1 MLKLKKYG
9 KKILLTILVILLC
22 ISSAISIM
30 LLGKA
35 KNNGVVFASEPEQQK
50 AVIYKTTGLTASNT
64 ESLSTEVALSKVE
77 LSLKMVELYTK
88 ENILNTISD

>member
-35 KNNGVVFASEPEQQK
+35 KNNGVLFASEP
-50 AVIYKTTGLTASNT
+50 
-64 ESLSTEVALSKVE
+64 
-77 LSLKMVELYTK
+77 
-88 ENILNTISD
+88 